1 MIKTFG
7 ASAWRHDEPV
17 PGTARRAVVVH
28 PQVVPNLHDGDGG
41 DGGDDD
47 GDDDVDDYNEHEKY
61 DKTS

>member
-41 DGGDDD
+41 DDD
-47 GDDDVDDYNEHEKY
+47 GDDDVDDYNEHDKY
-61 DKTS
+61 DETS